1 MRVEQLLD
9 SSEVGR
15 IEWDLEALVVASDTR
30 ALRARGVLLVAGGFG
45 YTFNIT
51 NVNSSANKITSP
63 TNRSLVVVLD

>member
-1 MRVEQLLD
+1 VPRGGIKLNL
-9 SSEVGR
+9 SEHGACD
-15 IEWDLEALVVASDTR
+15 IR

>member
-1 MRVEQLLD
+1 MVAAKDDDLA
-9 SSEVGR
+9 VGR
-15 IEWDLEALVVASDTR
+15 DGLAFLDP
-30 ALRARGVLLVAGGFG
+30 VLLVAGGFG